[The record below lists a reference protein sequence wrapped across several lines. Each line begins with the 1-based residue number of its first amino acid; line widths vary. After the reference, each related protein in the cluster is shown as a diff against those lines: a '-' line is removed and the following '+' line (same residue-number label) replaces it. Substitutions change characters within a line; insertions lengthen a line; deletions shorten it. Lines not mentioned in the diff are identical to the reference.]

1 MIRVCMLSLAVLLPL
16 VLGPLAGAAEQAADV
31 SAGEERDGW
40 TPGLV
45 VGLEVFDFAGNG
57 QVTSNVRQ
65 DAFNAGRRTI
75 ESFRIGLD
83 LQSPALDLPFVKPR
97 LLGFGGVQVGP
108 EYTVTMAKAG
118 EFVTNEPL
126 SSIEAEISCVFNP
139 FCSPPPP
146 PFSPIESFPGQGSQ
160 VDGIYEGIGW
170 FAGVGTRFDVPGLG
184 GRVRAKTAVT
194 YLGEKVR
201 ATGRLVSATGAVAG
215 LAFTIHNSVELAEED
230 FHYLG
235 PTLGL
240 DLVLAQNNR
249 FEVTTFVDA
258 DLLWNVGDGQIDL
271 VDPGIATYT
280 FTAKE
285 FRYMLQFGF
294 RVAWK
299 DAFGAR

>member
-16 VLGPLAGAAEQAADV
+16 VLGPVAGAAEQAADV
-31 SAGEERDGW
+31 SAGEDRDGW

-45 VGLEVFDFAGNG
+45 MGLEVFDFAGNG

-65 DAFNAGRRTI
+65 DAYNAGRRTI
-75 ESFRIGLD
+75 ESFRFGLD

-108 EYTVTMAKAG
+108 EYKVTMAKVG
-118 EFVTNEPL
+118 EFITNQPQAA
-126 SSIEAEISCVFNP
+126 IATEIGCAFDP
-139 FCSPPPP
+139 MCPAPPP

-160 VDGIYEGIGW
+160 VDATYEGIGW

-194 YLGEKVR
+194 YLGEKVE
-201 ATGRLVSATGAVAG
+201 ATGQLISATGMIVG
-215 LAFTIHNSVELAEED
+215 GAFTIYGSLERAEED

-240 DLVLAQNNR
+240 DLVLGQNDR

-271 VDPGIATYT
+271 VDPGLVTYT

-285 FRYMLQFGF
+285 FRYMLQFGL